1 VTLEQR
7 VPLLR
12 DLICLV
18 AGAAGFG
25 HSVLTGAGWPPLL
38 VSAALMAG
46 PGAVQLWLAGRTPG
60 AGLSSVPASP
70 VPALPSPSPSSAGSA
85 GDPV

>member
-1 VTLEQR
+1 MTLEQR
-7 VPLLR
+7 IPLLR
-12 DLICLV
+12 DLICLA

-25 HSVLTGAGWPPLL
+25 HSVWAGSGWPPLL

-60 AGLSSVPASP
+60 GGLSSSP
-70 VPALPSPSPSSAGSA
+70 ELPGPPQPSPSPSPAPSAGER
-85 GDPV
+85 

>member
-1 VTLEQR
+1 MTLEAR

-12 DLICLV
+12 DLISLV
-18 AGAAGFG
+18 LGAAGFG

-70 VPALPSPSPSSAGSA
+70 EPPPLSPSPSAAGSA
-85 GDPV
+85 GDPA